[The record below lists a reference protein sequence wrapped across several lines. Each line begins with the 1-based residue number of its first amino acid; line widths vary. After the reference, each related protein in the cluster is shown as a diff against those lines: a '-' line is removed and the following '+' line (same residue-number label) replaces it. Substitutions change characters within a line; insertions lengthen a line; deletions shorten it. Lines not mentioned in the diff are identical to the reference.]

1 MAINKTLDKIGK
13 RLKDAR
19 QRLNLTQLEVAEKAG
34 VSTNYYSRI
43 ERGEVN
49 QSLETFEAI
58 TQVLRVKSSD
68 ILPF

>member
-1 MAINKTLDKIGK
+1 MISSKTLQKVGK

-19 QRLNLTQLEVAEKAG
+19 SRIGLTQLEVSEKAG
-34 VSTNYYSRI
+34 ISVNYYSRI